1 MAQMSRRS
9 AGTDSTPPAE
19 SSSETELS
27 IAGVDE
33 SVPGGGPV
41 RSEVVKG
48 AFFTSTT
55 FPETASPGQEIQI
68 TGVLKLDELG
78 ATVVERRCRV
88 KLQSP
93 SFDEPKF
100 QDLGKLSHK
109 ETAPFSFTF
118 RAPGSPGEVVPLRLT
133 AQQKPP
139 VGSFTSGETV
149 GPNRLEIIPETQ
161 KQAQEASG
169 YIVQAALGAGA
180 GAAASTLTGRRP
192 LPLAVAGGG
201 VAGLAKFAGVDLSPG
216 GLLSGVVPNI
226 PTTQIAVVGGA
237 ALAGALLLRTSGASE
252 VLQPAGEVAG
262 SAVSAGGSAV
272 DRARREIERRR

>member
-1 MAQMSRRS
+1 MAQMTRRS
-9 AGTDSTPPAE
+9 AGVNSTPPAE
-19 SSSETELS
+19 SSSDTELS
-27 IAGVDE
+27 IAGVDG
-33 SVPGGGPV
+33 SAPGGNAV

-48 AFFTSTT
+48 AFFTSTS
-55 FPETASPGQEIQI
+55 FPETAYPGQEVQV

-78 ATVVERRCRV
+78 ATVVKRQCRV

-93 SFDEPKF
+93 SFDQPKF

-109 ETAPFSFTF
+109 GTAPFSFSF
-118 RAPGSPGEVVPLRLT
+118 RAPGSPGEVVPLRLI
-133 AQQKPP
+133 AQQNPP
-139 VGSFTSGETV
+139 VGSFTTGETV

-169 YIVQAALGAGA
+169 YVVQAALGAGA
-180 GAAASTLTGRRP
+180 GAVVSAVTGRSP
-192 LPLAVAGGG
+192 VPLAIAGGG
-201 VAGLAKFAGVDLSPG
+201 IAGLAKFSGVNLSPG
-216 GLLSGVVPNI
+216 SLLSGLVPNI
-226 PTTQIAVVGGA
+226 PTTQVAVLGGA
-237 ALAGALLLRTSGASE
+237 ALAGTLLLQSSGASE